1 MRPEIL
7 PPDRLRRAPA
17 AGQRGFAILMAVFIL
32 VILALLSKFVINTAT
47 LQHTGSALDVMGLQ
61 AYQAANGGVEW
72 GMARVKSGGAA
83 NCAAIGAGATL
94 AIDTMNVTVTCNV
107 ASSAAEAGVSS
118 VVYTLTAIACN
129 AASCPDATSAANN
142 PNYVER
148 SQIATAEF

>member
-1 MRPEIL
+1 M
-7 PPDRLRRAPA
+7 RRAPA

-118 VVYTLTAIACN
+118 VVYTLTAMPPVRPITRIM
-129 AASCPDATSAANN
+129 SSAARLPQRNSE
-142 PNYVER
+142 PDHRPSAIQREDF
-148 SQIATAEF
+148 S